1 MTAATAPNA
10 AIQAIVTKAEIVG
23 LIAHLSGVM
32 DELLAVIEKE
42 TALVRAG
49 KLSEAAQL
57 SQLKNDLALV
67 YMNDAGRLKADPGMT
82 AHLGSGEIDQLRQRH
97 DLFHALLQINLT
109 VLATAHAVSEGIMRG
124 VHEEVT
130 RKAAPQVYGASGR
143 TAPPPR
149 SASQPLAV
157 SRVL

>member
-1 MTAATAPNA
+1 MIMTPAPNTTTPA
-10 AIQAIVTKAEIVG
+10 GKAEVIA

-42 TALVRAG
+42 TQLVRAG

-57 SQLKNDLALV
+57 SQTKTDLAAA
-67 YMNDAGRLKADPGMT
+67 YMTDASRLKANPGMI
-82 AHLGSGEIDQLRQRH
+82 AQLGGSEVDALRQQH

-130 RKAAPQVYGASGR
+130 RKAAPQTSGASGR
-143 TAPPPR
+143 HSAPPR
-149 SASQPLAV
+149 SASQPLTV

>member
-1 MTAATAPNA
+1 MPPAPNTIA
-10 AIQAIVTKAEIVG
+10 PTPASKSEVIALIV
-23 LIAHLSGVM
+23 HLSGVM
-32 DELLAVIEKE
+32 DELLAVIEQE

-49 KLSEAAQL
+49 KLAEAAQL
-57 SQLKNDLALV
+57 SQRKTDLAAS
-67 YMNDAGRLKADPGMT
+67 YMSDAMRLKANPGMS
-82 AHLGSGEIDQLRQRH
+82 AHLTRHEIDDLRQRH

-130 RKAAPQVYGASGR
+130 RKSVPQTYGASGR
-143 TAPPPR
+143 HSTPPR
-149 SASQPLAV
+149 NASQPLTV

>member
-1 MTAATAPNA
+1 MPPAPNTIA
-10 AIQAIVTKAEIVG
+10 QPPASKSEVIALIV
-23 LIAHLSGVM
+23 HLSGVM
-32 DELLAVIEKE
+32 DELLAVIEQE

-49 KLSEAAQL
+49 KLSDAAQL
-57 SQLKNDLALV
+57 SQRKTDLAAA
-67 YMNDAGRLKADPGMT
+67 YMSAAMRLKASPGMT
-82 AHLGSGEIDQLRQRH
+82 THLARHEIDDLRQRH

-130 RKAAPQVYGASGR
+130 RKSVPQTYGASGR
-143 TAPPPR
+143 HAAPPR
-149 SASQPLAV
+149 SASQPLTV

>member
-1 MTAATAPNA
+1 MTPAPTS
-10 AIQAIVTKAEIVG
+10 QAPAGKSEVIAM
-23 LIAHLSGVM
+23 IAHLSGVM
-32 DELLAVIEKE
+32 DELLAVIEQE

-49 KLSEAAQL
+49 KLSDAAQL
-57 SQLKNDLALV
+57 SQRKTDLAAA
-67 YMNDAGRLKADPGMT
+67 YMSDAMRLKASPGMT
-82 AHLGSGEIDQLRQRH
+82 AHLARHEIDDLRQRH

-130 RKAAPQVYGASGR
+130 RKSVPQTYGASGR
-143 TAPPPR
+143 AAAPPR
-149 SASQPLAV
+149 SASQPLTV

>member
-1 MTAATAPNA
+1 MTAAPSPIAQTPA
-10 AIQAIVTKAEIVG
+10 TKAEAIA
-23 LIAHLSGVM
+23 LIAHLSAVM

-42 TALVRAG
+42 TQLVRAG
-49 KLSEAAQL
+49 KLSEASQLAQQKTTLAAAYMTDASRLKTNPGMIAQL
-57 SQLKNDLALV
+57 AGGEV
-67 YMNDAGRLKADPGMT
+67 DA
-82 AHLGSGEIDQLRQRH
+82 LRQQH

-130 RKAAPQVYGASGR
+130 RKAVPQTYGASGQH
-143 TAPPPR
+143 TAPPR
-149 SASQPLAV
+149 SASQPLTI